1 MTSDTLAL
9 FDTSTVAFDMD
20 TLQLRPTNKHT
31 ADNWTARYHY
41 SGTAGGA
48 GATYYGAFAPDLVGI
63 VIIAQPTN
71 RFGVARKYDLQHIP
85 GNMEIARVAVHPDA
99 PRNTTSRI
107 VAMACRDYHRA
118 TGLHWLFSY
127 ADTGQGHH
135 GGIYQALNS
144 VYVGVSPPLHGYLM
158 DGKPM
163 HPRSVVATFGTQA
176 WPRVQALAAARGHD
190 LQKVAEMNTAKHTYI
205 LPIGDRRM
213 QKAVRAALK
222 PHAKPYPK
230 RDEQD

>member
-1 MTSDTLAL
+1 MATAEPLAL
-9 FDTSTVAFDMD
+9 FDTHTVSFD
-20 TLQLRPTNKHT
+20 TSQLVMRRTNQHT
-31 ADNWTARYHY
+31 AQNWTAKYHY

-48 GATYYGAFAPDLVGI
+48 GATYYGAFAPDLIGI

-71 RFGVARKYDLQHIP
+71 KHGVAAKYGLDGIP

-107 VAMACRDYHRA
+107 VAMACRQYHRD
-118 TGLHWLFSY
+118 TNTQWLFSY

-144 VYVGVSPPLHGYLM
+144 VYVGISPPLHGYLM

-176 WPRVQALAAARGHD
+176 WPRVQQLAADRGHD
-190 LQKVAEMNTAKHTYI
+190 LQKVKDMNTAKHTYI

-213 QKAVRAALK
+213 QKAVRAVLR

-230 RDEQD
+230 RDQ